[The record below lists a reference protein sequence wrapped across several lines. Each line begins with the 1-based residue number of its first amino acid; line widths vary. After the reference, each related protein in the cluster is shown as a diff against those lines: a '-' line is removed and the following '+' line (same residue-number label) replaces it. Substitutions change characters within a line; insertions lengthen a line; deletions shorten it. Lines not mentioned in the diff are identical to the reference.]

1 MTWVLLACYSQHVHT
16 FLRPL
21 LEERRAVAKVIERVE
36 VHYEVQELEIS
47 IESFERGEQS

>member
-1 MTWVLLACYSQHVHT
+1 MTWVLLACYSLHVHT

-21 LEERRAVAKVIERVE
+21 LRERRTVAKVIECVE

-47 IESFERGEQS
+47 IELFEKGEQS